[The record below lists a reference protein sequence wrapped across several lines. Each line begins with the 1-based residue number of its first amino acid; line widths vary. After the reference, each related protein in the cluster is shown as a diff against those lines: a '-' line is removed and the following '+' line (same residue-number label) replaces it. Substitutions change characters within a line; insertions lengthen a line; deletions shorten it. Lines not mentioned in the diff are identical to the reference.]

1 MFRDKK
7 AEEAEK
13 LIIKHFGLVKQV
25 LDEFQK
31 MVHDYVT
38 LEKGFKEEA
47 YQVHKLEHK
56 ADTVRRKIAMKLYE
70 GAFMPIYRE
79 DYILLAEVVDE
90 VANLI
95 EGASDFIV
103 LTRPMIPEFLQDD
116 LLRMVDATADSFVPL
131 MDALDLVNNDLSQ
144 LMDMTRKVGDMERAV
159 DELEWELTKKL
170 FKSRL
175 DKAEKLHLQQL
186 IDRIAL
192 VSNTVEDAADRL
204 EIMAVKRR
212 A

>member
-13 LIIKHFGLVKQV
+13 LIIKHFGLVQKV
-25 LDEFQK
+25 LEEFK
-31 MVHDYVT
+31 TMVHDYVT
-38 LEKGFKEEA
+38 TGEGFKEDA

-56 ADTVRRKIAMKLYE
+56 ADTVRRKIALKLYE

-90 VANLI
+90 VANLT
-95 EGASDFIV
+95 ESASDFIV
-103 LTRPMIPEFLQDD
+103 LTRPMIPEFLHADF
-116 LLRMVDATADSFVPL
+116 LGMVDATTDSYPPL
-131 MDALDLVNNDLSQ
+131 VAALEMFNKDLSK
-144 LMDMTRKVGDMERAV
+144 LMDMTRKVGDREQAV
-159 DELEWELTKKL
+159 DEIVWELTKKL

-186 IDRIAL
+186 FDRVAL
-192 VSNTVEDAADRL
+192 ISNIVEDAADRL

>member
-13 LIIKHFGLVKQV
+13 LVTKHFGLVKKV

-38 LEKGFKEEA
+38 LDKGFKDEA

-56 ADTVRRKIAMKLYE
+56 ADTVRRHIAMKLYE

-90 VANLI
+90 VANLT
-95 EGASDFIV
+95 ESASDFIV
-103 LTRPMIPEFLQDD
+103 LTRPIIPEFLQEDF
-116 LLRMVDATADSFVPL
+116 LKMVDATTDSYAPL
-131 MDALDLVNNDLSQ
+131 LAALEMFKKDLSK
-144 LMDMTRKVGDMERAV
+144 LMEVTKKVGDKEQAV
-159 DELEWELTKKL
+159 DELVWELTKKL

-186 IDRIAL
+186 FERIAL
-192 VSNTVEDAADRL
+192 ISNIVEDAADRL

>member
-13 LIIKHFGLVKQV
+13 LIIKHFGLVQKV
-25 LDEFQK
+25 LVEFQK

-38 LEKGFKEEA
+38 IGEGFKEDA

-56 ADTVRRKIAMKLYE
+56 ADTVRRNIALKLYE
-70 GAFMPIYRE
+70 GAFMPIFRE

-90 VANLI
+90 VANLT
-95 EGASDFIV
+95 ESASDFIV
-103 LTRPMIPEFLQDD
+103 LTRPMIPEFLQQNF
-116 LLRMVDATADSFVPL
+116 LEMVDATTDSYVPL
-131 MDALDLVNNDLSQ
+131 TEALEMFNKDLSH
-144 LMDMTRKVGDMERAV
+144 LMEMTRKVGDKEQAV
-159 DELEWELTKKL
+159 DEIFWELTKKL

-186 IDRIAL
+186 FDRIAQI
-192 VSNTVEDAADRL
+192 SNIVEDAADRL